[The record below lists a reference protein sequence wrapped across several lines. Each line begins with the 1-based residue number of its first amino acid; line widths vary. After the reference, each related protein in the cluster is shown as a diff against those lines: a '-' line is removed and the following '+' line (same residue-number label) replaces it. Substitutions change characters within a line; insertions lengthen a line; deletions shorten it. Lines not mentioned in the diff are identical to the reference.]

1 MMIKELGLSLRM
13 ISEIEVSRRR
23 PDKWIIT
30 FQGEPIG
37 SIEVKKPAVSHEKG
51 MNNPNIL
58 GEVYDAVMELLHF
71 SGCARGIAILIDG
84 KHLRVCWVG
93 EDPAVCMTDVEPAE
107 APPGGAGGDL
117 APAAAGDRHDSGGT
131 AKLASGSDCPAT
143 PARAKSVA
151 KISPPPRIPGTSTEM
166 RETVPSQGPE
176 PIIKRIM

>member
-1 MMIKELGLSLRM
+1 MMIKELGLSVRV

-23 PDKWIIT
+23 PDMRIIT

-37 SIEVKKPAVSHEKG
+37 SIEVKKPAASHVKG
-51 MNNPNIL
+51 MDNLNIL
-58 GEVYDAVMELLHF
+58 GEVYDAILELRHF

-93 EDPAVCMTDVEPAE
+93 EDPAVSMIDDEPAD

-151 KISPPPRIPGTSTEM
+151 KISPPPRIPGTSSGIGEKFS
-166 RETVPSQGPE
+166 SQEPE
-176 PIIKRIM
+176 RTM